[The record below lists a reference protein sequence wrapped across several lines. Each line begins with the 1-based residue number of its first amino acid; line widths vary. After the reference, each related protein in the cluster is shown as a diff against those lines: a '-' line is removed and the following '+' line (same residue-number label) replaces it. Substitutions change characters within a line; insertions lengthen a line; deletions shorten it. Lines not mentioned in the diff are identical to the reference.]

1 MENTRIYEYTS
12 AANPLLTSIPIH
24 FHHSDEYKQNPTS
37 IIPFDN
43 KVFLKTE
50 YPATSPSLL
59 ASFVKILKNG
69 HIFTDA
75 NTTSHFFYVCNGSGL
90 SIINNEEIYWVKGDI
105 FVVPHTNT
113 SIKHIS
119 SEDTMLLWVT
129 DEPLLSYLGVKPISP
144 KFEFAL
150 FKYELMM
157 NELNKIRIENEK
169 KGLNRLGI
177 LLGNKA
183 TENDT
188 KTITHTLWSLLNV
201 LPANTYQKPHRHNS
215 VALDLC
221 TFTKQDKENDYTQNA
236 KQPEIYT
243 LIGHELDEDGNVKNP
258 IKCYWKTG
266 TIFIT
271 PPGLWHSHHNE
282 TDHDAYVL
290 PVQDAGLY
298 TYLRTLDIR
307 FS

>member
-12 AANPLLTSIPIH
+12 AANPFLSNVPIEYH
-24 FHHSDEYKQNPTS
+24 DSDKYENCPTS

-43 KVFLKTE
+43 KEILKTD
-50 YPATSPSLL
+50 YQATTPSLL
-59 ASFVKILKNG
+59 ASFVKIQKNH

-75 NTTSHFFYVCNGSGL
+75 NTTSHFFYVSKGAGL

-105 FVVPHTNT
+105 FVVPHIN
-113 SIKHIS
+113 SAIKHIS
-119 SEDTMLLWVT
+119 SEDTLLLWVT
-129 DEPLLSYLGVKPISP
+129 DEPLLSYLGVRPLIP

-150 FKYELMM
+150 FKHELMM
-157 NELNKIRIENEK
+157 NELNRIRIENQE

-177 LLGNKA
+177 LLGNKD
-183 TENDT
+183 TETST

-201 LPANTYQKPHRHNS
+201 LPANTVQKPHRHNS

-221 TFTKQDKENDYTQNA
+221 TFAYPGNNGEKQS
-236 KQPEIYT
+236 EIYT
-243 LIGHELDEDGNVKNP
+243 LIGDELDENGNVKNP

-266 TIFIT
+266 TLFIT

-282 TDHDAYVL
+282 TEHDAYVL
-290 PVQDAGLY
+290 PIQDAGLY